1 MGYSSMTRSVL
12 FRIIPALC
20 ILMILAAT
28 PAALAQVKYHSYPE
42 PEPDGEVVRIIIFS
56 DKTCEECV
64 ELKNKT
70 LPELVKKYPGK
81 IATRTYYFNDA
92 PDQVMTL
99 SVRFEDRYG
108 IAEHD
113 PPILF
118 LDGKVRSGFAE
129 EVKPNLEKDILAALE
144 KGGTP
149 WPEPAPRTQRL
160 SDSPTTATQTPG
172 GTYPADTAATAT
184 ATIAVTTQTPPPP
197 GEYSD
202 TEKEFVTRVT
212 REKLGHLTLLAVI
225 GAGLTDGIN
234 PCAFTT
240 IVFLISYLTMIGRNR
255 RDILKTGIVYT
266 TAVFLTY
273 LALGFGMLKI
283 VEGLFTHIKF
293 ASKIVYWLTTF
304 VTLCVALLSLRDWRL
319 ARQGRFK
326 EMTLK
331 LSEDMQKRIHK
342 VIHERMRGF
351 GMISAALILGALVA
365 MFELPCTGQVYL
377 PIIAAISNP
386 GLRTKALPY
395 LILYNLMFI
404 IPLVLVFVVAYCG
417 VSSKAIGERFKDNV
431 ATI

>member
-1 MGYSSMTRSVL
+1 
-12 FRIIPALC
+12 
-20 ILMILAAT
+20 MILAAT

-184 ATIAVTTQTPPPP
+184 ATIAVTTQTPSPP
-197 GEYSD
+197 GEYTD

-225 GAGLTDGIN
+225 GAG
-234 PCAFTT
+234 
-240 IVFLISYLTMIGRNR
+240 
-255 RDILKTGIVYT
+255 
-266 TAVFLTY
+266 
-273 LALGFGMLKI
+273 
-283 VEGLFTHIKF
+283 
-293 ASKIVYWLTTF
+293 
-304 VTLCVALLSLRDWRL
+304 
-319 ARQGRFK
+319 
-326 EMTLK
+326 
-331 LSEDMQKRIHK
+331 
-342 VIHERMRGF
+342 
-351 GMISAALILGALVA
+351 
-365 MFELPCTGQVYL
+365 
-377 PIIAAISNP
+377 
-386 GLRTKALPY
+386 
-395 LILYNLMFI
+395 
-404 IPLVLVFVVAYCG
+404 
-417 VSSKAIGERFKDNV
+417 
-431 ATI
+431 